1 MFQVVIPKRE
11 FWSCEIIQIVGIL
24 NPIAKK
30 FEIQIKKKL
39 KIKVHELLL
48 VL

>member
-1 MFQVVIPKRE
+1 MSQVVIPKRE

-24 NPIAKK
+24 NHIEKK

-39 KIKVHELLL
+39 KIKEHKLLL